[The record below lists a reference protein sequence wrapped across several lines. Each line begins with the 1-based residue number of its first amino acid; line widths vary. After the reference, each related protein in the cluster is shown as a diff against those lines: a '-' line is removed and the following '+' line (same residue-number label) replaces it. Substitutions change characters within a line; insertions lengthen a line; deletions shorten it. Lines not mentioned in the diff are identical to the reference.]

1 MVAVALHDVR
11 VPTQHW
17 ITHIALHLSGRD
29 RPFIRARWR
38 VGHEAPRPAPV
49 APSGRSAALPSSYA
63 GSSSLLGAVEAPPPS
78 PRPQSIS

>member
-17 ITHIALHLSGRD
+17 ITPIALHLSGRD

-38 VGHEAPRPAPV
+38 VGHDAPRPAPI
-49 APSGRSAALPSSYA
+49 APSGRSAALPSSDA
-63 GSSSLLGAVEAPPPS
+63 GASSLLGAAKTPPVVTFS
-78 PRPQSIS
+78 